1 MEHKNLNSLN
11 VEGLGTYAGG
21 EFDRVNISG
30 KGTITGDLT
39 CRLLDISGMS
49 TIQGSVTCERI
60 RTSGMGKI
68 HKNVIT
74 DEIDISGTM
83 EFFEDVETKS
93 LHSTGMTKIQQCLK
107 STSISSTG
115 MLTVEGDLN
124 SEEFKLDGMLKCSG
138 FLNCESLELTS
149 RGTSKLNEVGATN
162 IKLTAPA
169 HSINNFLS
177 FFLPDFLK
185 ESKVIA
191 NVIEGDHVY
200 LENCEVKIVRG
211 KDIQIGPKCRIGLIE
226 HSGTCDVHP
235 DSTVDQINQL

>member
-49 TIQGSVTCERI
+49 TIQGSVTSEKI

-74 DEIDISGTM
+74 DEIEISGTM
-83 EFFEDVETKS
+83 EFFENVETKS
-93 LHSTGMTKIQQCLK
+93 LHSTGMTKIKQCLK
-107 STSISSTG
+107 ATSICTTG
-115 MLTVEGDLN
+115 MLTVEGDLS
-124 SEEFKLDGMLKCSG
+124 SEDFKLEGMLKCNG

-149 RGTSKLNEVGATN
+149 RGTSTLNEVGASN
-162 IKLTAPA
+162 IKLSAP
-169 HSINNFLS
+169 SNVVNNFLS

-185 ESKVIA
+185 ESKVVA

-211 KDIQIGPKCRIGLIE
+211 KDIEIGPKCRIGLIE
-226 HSGTCDVHP
+226 HSGTYKVHP
-235 DSTVDQINQL
+235 DSNVDQINEL